1 MVINL
6 KTPCAQ
12 CGVPERVMK
21 GRTDDGMPRFHDY
34 DCAVLWY
41 NEKDPSRVAYTKG
54 KGDKRGDQA

>member
-1 MVINL
+1 
-6 KTPCAQ
+6 
-12 CGVPERVMK
+12 MK